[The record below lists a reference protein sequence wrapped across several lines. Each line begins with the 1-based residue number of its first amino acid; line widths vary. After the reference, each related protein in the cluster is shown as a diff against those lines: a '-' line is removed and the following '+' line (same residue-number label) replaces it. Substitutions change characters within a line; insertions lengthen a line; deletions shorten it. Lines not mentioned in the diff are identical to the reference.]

1 MEIID
6 SGFFIRTFYNE
17 VPEGYAVG
25 VALRNILTK
34 RPLVVLR
41 ENVISMNPLWRFQTA
56 FRVSK

>member
-41 ENVISMNPLWRFQTA
+41 ENVISMNPIVA
-56 FRVSK
+56 VSTHF